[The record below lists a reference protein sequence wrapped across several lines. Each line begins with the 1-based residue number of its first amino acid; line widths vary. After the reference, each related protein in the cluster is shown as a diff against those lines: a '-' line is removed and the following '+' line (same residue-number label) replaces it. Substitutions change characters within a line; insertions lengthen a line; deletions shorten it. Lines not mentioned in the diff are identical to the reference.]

1 MGKKFGLTKTIAKL
15 QQNKVHV
22 ICEAQ
27 EQMLESIFIFWNDM
41 DSKMTMLVV
50 QTLNNDRDVKSA
62 EDKDAVYEMNCFHSL
77 SHATAFFLWTTLRT
91 GAESQ
96 QSLLVLIIISYRRS
110 MNFTNHSEVFI
121 FFGFSFQNI

>member
-1 MGKKFGLTKTIAKL
+1 
-15 QQNKVHV
+15 
-22 ICEAQ
+22 
-27 EQMLESIFIFWNDM
+27 
-41 DSKMTMLVV
+41 MT
-50 QTLNNDRDVKSA
+50 RDVKSA

-77 SHATAFFLWTTLRT
+77 SHATAFFLWTTRQT

-96 QSLLVLIIISYRRS
+96 PQSLLVIIIISYRRS